1 MHRAGAAHAEVTQQL
16 TSDVVMRG
24 LQHIVRVQLNINKAA
39 QTELVSVSVVTEQC
53 TYIQPYKSY
62 C

>member
-24 LQHIVRVQLNINKAA
+24 LQHRAVQLNINKAA